1 MKVVKVKR
9 LASDAVM
16 PRRAHADDAGY
27 DLVAVSR
34 TVDENGCMVYGTG
47 LAFEIPEGMVGLL
60 FPRSSVANR
69 GLSLSNCVGVVDS
82 GYRGEVTF
90 KFRPVDTGFVEMR
103 GGDYMLSEVYHPKV
117 YAVGDRIG
125 QLVLVSLPD
134 VAMIESDE
142 LSRSERGEG
151 GYGSTG
157 R

>member
-9 LASDAVM
+9 LAKEAVM
-16 PRRAHADDAGY
+16 PKRAHSGDAGY

-34 TVDENGCMVYGTG
+34 TVDEYGCMVYGTG

-60 FPRSSVANR
+60 FQRSSVAKK
-69 GLSLSNCVGVVDS
+69 GLSLANCVGVLDS

-90 KFRPVDTGFVEMR
+90 KFKPSDCRFVEIH
-103 GGDYMLSEVYHPKV
+103 GGDYMLSSVYHPEA

-125 QLVLVSLPD
+125 QLVLVELPN
-134 VAMIESDE
+134 VAMIESDS
-142 LSRSERGEG
+142 LGDSERGEG